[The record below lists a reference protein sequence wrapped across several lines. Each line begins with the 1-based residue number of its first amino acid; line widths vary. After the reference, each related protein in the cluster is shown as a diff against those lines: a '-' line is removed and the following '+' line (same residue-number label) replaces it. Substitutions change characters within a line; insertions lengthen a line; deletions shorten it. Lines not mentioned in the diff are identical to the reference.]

1 MGVRIKFNE
10 AEYLKGL
17 KTAEQNLQDKINK
30 LTEKGGL
37 GILDAL
43 LYVGAESQK
52 RAPVHTGDLRGSI
65 QVELGEKLYAQGV
78 SDEGNNYVEIV
89 GKIPEQL
96 KEGKVSFNTEYAAVQ
111 HEQINYHHEN
121 GQAKYLESVLVE
133 SQERVLNCIA
143 GKIKE
148 EWGAD

>member
-10 AEYLKGL
+10 DEYLNGL
-17 KTAEQNLQDKINK
+17 KTAEQNLQEEINK
-30 LTEKGGL
+30 LTEKGGKGL
-37 GILDAL
+37 LDAL
-43 LYVGAESQK
+43 FYVGAESQK
-52 RAPVHTGDLRGSI
+52 RAPKDNGDLRGSL

-78 SDEGNNYVEIV
+78 NDKGNNYVEIV

-96 KEGKVSFNTEYAAVQ
+96 KEGKVSFNTEYAATQ

-121 GQAKYLESVLVE
+121 GQAKYLESVLIE
-133 SQERVLNCIA
+133 SQERILNCIA

>member
-30 LTEKGGL
+30 LTEKGGQGL
-37 GILDAL
+37 LDAL
-43 LYVGAESQK
+43 FYVGAETQK
-52 RAPVHTGDLRGSI
+52 RAPVDTGDLRGSL
-65 QVELGEKLYAQGV
+65 QVKVDGELYAQGV
-78 SDEGNNYVEIV
+78 NGGGIEIV
-89 GKIPEQL
+89 GRIPEQT
-96 KEGKVSFNTEYAAVQ
+96 KKGEVSFNTKYAATQ
-111 HEQINYHHEN
+111 HEQISYNHPRG
-121 GQAKYLESVLVE
+121 GQAKYLESTLVE
-133 SQERVLNCIA
+133 SQERILNCIA